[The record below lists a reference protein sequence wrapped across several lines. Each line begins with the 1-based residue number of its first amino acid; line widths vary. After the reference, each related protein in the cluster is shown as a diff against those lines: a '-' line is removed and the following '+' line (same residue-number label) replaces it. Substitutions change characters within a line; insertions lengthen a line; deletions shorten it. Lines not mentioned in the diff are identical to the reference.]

1 MFKKVLVHTRRG
13 IKFTILFM
21 IAAFLIVGIIAFLY
35 KPTYSVFIK
44 GEQVGYTGDRT
55 KLQHK
60 INDYVENGDGTNKN
74 VAFVQLAD
82 LPEYKLCLLKKDIV
96 TNDDEIFNKIK
107 EEEPDSEIL
116 YIGTTDRMEKDLIP
130 SLGYKYEALEVKGLK
145 RKLTLDNIKTVT
157 CFISAIKRAKE
168 IIKDFDPDIVIGCG
182 GYVTAPVI
190 YAAKKLGKRTFIHEQ
205 NSVVGL
211 ANKFLSRYTDKVGV
225 SFESTIKD
233 FPKDK
238 AILTGNP
245 CSEKALSI
253 KATTKDKLG
262 VDKDKKLVLIV
273 MGSLGSR
280 SVNDRIFSFVDK
292 FRNKNYSVIIV
303 TGNSYYERVKE
314 RRVPDN
320 VKVVPFIYEMPSV
333 MKITDLMVTR
343 AGASTMSEI
352 TALGV
357 PAIFIPSPYVANNHQ
372 YKNAKDLV
380 DQNAGIMLEEKDMTD
395 RSLIELIDKTLNDK
409 DKIKDIKDN
418 LKKIGIKDSSTRIYN
433 ILKDLII
440 NDRKFY

>member
-1 MFKKVLVHTRRG
+1 MRV
-13 IKFTILFM
+13 
-21 IAAFLIVGIIAFLY
+21 IISA
-35 KPTYSVFIK
+35 
-44 GEQVGYTGDRT
+44 GGTGG
-55 KLQHK
+55 H
-60 INDYVENGDGTNKN
+60 IYP
-74 VAFVQLAD
+74 ALA
-82 LPEYKLCLLKKDIV
+82 I
-96 TNDDEIFNKIK
+96 INKIK

-157 CFISAIKRAKE
+157 CFVSAIKRAKE

-182 GYVTAPVI
+182 GYVTAAVI

-372 YKNAKDLV
+372 YVKANKSSNGDFVLDNIVHRGYILEKNISGNNKIWTV
-380 DQNAGIMLEEKDMTD
+380 VKGNNMTD

-409 DKIKDIKDN
+409 DKIKGIKDN